1 LDNKQL
7 TRGERM
13 SKKLILAGLIA
24 VLCFS
29 ISFSSAGEIDP
40 GLAGILSSVPADQ
53 TVSVLVYLGDRV
65 DLEAISSEMD
75 GRAATLQLRHE
86 TVVRALQEKAEA
98 TQSGLMAH
106 LDELRSAGNVKDFKA
121 FWVSNVIVVEAPA
134 SVIEMMSRRSDVAT
148 VYYNY
153 EIELIEPVDIEKD
166 DGGTIA
172 QVETGVQAVRAPEV
186 WAMGY
191 TGTGVL
197 VANIDTGVDGAH
209 PALASRWAGVADPR
223 YAGHPEWAWY
233 DPYLGQNDFPYDN
246 NGHGTH
252 TMGTVCG
259 GAPGDEIGVAPGAY
273 WIAAGPVDRGGSI
286 SRTVSDILLSFQWMI
301 DPDGD
306 PVTNWD
312 VPDVCS
318 NSWGV
323 TTSHGYP
330 PCDELFW
337 SYIDACEAAGTVIV
351 FSAGNEGTSGLRRPA
366 DRATDDY
373 RNCAVAAVDA
383 NTSGWPIA
391 YFSSRGPTYC
401 TPDGSAAIKPDIAA
415 PGVSVRSSYPG
426 GGYASLSGTSM
437 ASPHVNGVI
446 ALIREANPNL
456 GVDQIKQIIYDTA
469 YDLGP
474 LGEDNSYGWGMID
487 AYEAV
492 MMALGGAPP
501 TADFSGSPTLGC
513 APLTVS
519 FTDLSSGDVTGWSWE
534 FGDGGSSDLQNP
546 SYVYQNAGT
555 FTVSLTVT
563 GPSGSDTETKADYIT
578 VNDVPVAD
586 FSGNPTSGCAPLTVS
601 FSDLSSGGPTSWSW
615 DFGDGGSSI
624 EQNPVYTFQ
633 NEGTFTVALTA
644 SNACGSDAA
653 TKVGYIQVDPPC
665 GAYSYALSDIPSN
678 GTVAGDYTNTH
689 ESDDVYESLTE
700 VRSGGKPSNRYSY
713 LEHGWSF
720 SAVPG
725 ATFTFNVEAY
735 RPDNADGD
743 DFTFEYS
750 TDNTNFMPLLT
761 VGSAIEQMYQAQFPT
776 NVSGTV
782 YIRVVDTDN
791 TAGNLSLDAVY
802 IDQMFIESGG
812 TPPPPDTLFVAGITV
827 SRFLDR
833 GNKYR
838 GEAAVTVNDQNGSP
852 VAGAVVE
859 GHFSGPSSD
868 NQSGSTGS
876 DGIAIIQSEKVR
888 NPVGIWCFTVDDII
902 LGADIYDASRN
913 VETSDCEGAGKLGS
927 GLSDVSEMSR
937 NYPNPF
943 NPSTEISLELPQA
956 ATVTLDIY
964 NIIGQ
969 KLATLVNGHLEAGRH
984 SYVWDGTDY
993 PSGVYFYRLSVDSQ
1007 SITRKMLLLK

>member
-1 LDNKQL
+1 M
-7 TRGERM
+7 T
-13 SKKLILAGLIA
+13 KKVILAGLIA
-24 VLCFS
+24 ALSLAFAV
-29 ISFSSAGEIDP
+29 SSAGEIDP
-40 GLAGILSSVPADQ
+40 GLADIMSSAPADQ
-53 TVSVLVYLGDRV
+53 PVSVLVYLSDRV
-65 DLEAISSEMD
+65 DLQAITSEMD
-75 GRAATLQLRHE
+75 SRNATLRLRHE
-86 TVVRALQEKAEA
+86 TVVTALQEKAES
-98 TQSGLMAH
+98 TQGGITAY
-106 LDELRSAGNVKDFKA
+106 LDELKAQGYVKDFRA
-121 FWVSNVIVVEAPA
+121 FWVANVIAVEAPA
-134 SVIEMMSRRSDVAT
+134 NVVEMLSRRSDVAT
-148 VYYNY
+148 VYFNY
-153 EIELIEPVDIEKD
+153 EVELIEPVEIEKD
-166 DGGTIA
+166 DGGAITA
-172 QVETGVQAVRAPEV
+172 VETGVQAVRAPEV

-191 TGTGVL
+191 TGAGVL
-197 VANIDTGVDGAH
+197 VANIDTGVDGDH
-209 PALASRWAGVADPR
+209 PALASRWAGVADSR
-223 YAGHPEWAWY
+223 YEGHPEWAWF

-246 NGHGTH
+246 GGHGTH

-273 WIAAGPVDRGGSI
+273 WMAAAPIDRGGGI
-286 SRTVSDILLSFQWMI
+286 SRTVSDIILSFEWMV
-301 DPDGD
+301 DPDGN
-306 PVTNWD
+306 PTTNWD

-351 FSAGNEGTSGLRRPA
+351 FSAGNEGTSGLRRPG

-426 GGYASLSGTSM
+426 GGYVSMSGTSM

-446 ALIREANPNL
+446 ALIRQANPNL

-474 LGEDNSYGWGMID
+474 SGEDNSYGWGMID

-501 TADFSGSPTLGC
+501 TADFSGSPTSGC
-513 APLTVS
+513 VPLTVN
-519 FTDLSSGDVTGWSWE
+519 FTDLSSGDITDWSWD
-534 FGDGGSSDLQNP
+534 FGDGGNSVLQNP
-546 SYVYQNAGT
+546 SYIYQNPGT

-563 GPSGSDTETKADYIT
+563 GPSGSDTETKTDYIT
-578 VNDVPVAD
+578 VNDVPAAD
-586 FSGNPTSGCAPLTVS
+586 FSGSPTSGCAPLTVS

-615 DFGDGGSSI
+615 DFGDGGSSLD
-624 EQNPVYTFQ
+624 QNPAYTFQ
-633 NEGTFTVALTA
+633 NEGTFTVTLTA
-644 SNACGSDAA
+644 SNACGSDIA
-653 TKVGYIQVDPPC
+653 TKVDYIQVDPPC
-665 GAYSYALSDIPSN
+665 GAYSYALADIPAS
-678 GTVAGDYTNTH
+678 GTVAGDYTDTH
-689 ESDDVYESLTE
+689 FSDNVYESITE
-700 VRSGGKPSNRYSY
+700 VRSGGRPSDRYSY
-713 LEHGWSF
+713 LEHGWNF

-735 RPDNADGD
+735 RPDNPDGD

-750 TDNTNFMPLLT
+750 TDNTNFTPLLT
-761 VGSAIEQMYQAQFPT
+761 IGSAVEQMYQAEFPT

-782 YIRVVDTDN
+782 YIRVVDTDR
-791 TAGNLSLDAVY
+791 TSGNLSFDPVY

-812 TPPPPDTLFVAGITV
+812 TPPQPDTLFVAGITV
-827 SRFLDR
+827 TQFLDK

-838 GEAAVTVNDQNGSP
+838 GEAAVSVSDQNGLP

-868 NQSGSTGS
+868 SQSGSTGS

-888 NPVGIWCFTVDDII
+888 NPVGIWCFTVDNLI
-902 LGADIYDASRN
+902 LGSDIYDPSRN
-913 VETSDCEGAGKLGS
+913 VETSDCEGAGKLA
-927 GLSDVSEMSR
+927 SDLPDISEISR

-943 NPSTEISLELPQA
+943 NPMTEISLELPQA
-956 ATVTLDIY
+956 ATVKLDVY

-969 KLATLVNGHLEAGRH
+969 KLTTLVEGQLEAGHH
-984 SYVWDGTDY
+984 SYTWNGSDY
-993 PSGVYFYRLSVDSQ
+993 PSGVYFYHLSIDDQ
-1007 SITRKMLLLK
+1007 NITRKMLLLK